1 MRVGDFLNRKKPEHF
16 GSVAPTY
23 RPNAVPRDIRKCM
36 PPAISNGIEDGIR
49 TFARQIHNFDMYDAV
64 LTAIESRSSSPVRI
78 ARDENGEATRLKGL
92 YPAGGIVSAAV
103 DGMRAAERIISRFKP
118 MRG

>member
-23 RPNAVPRDIRKCM
+23 RPHAVPRDIRKCM

-92 YPAGGIVSAAV
+92 YPVGEGAGLSLIH
-103 DGMRAAERIISRFKP
+103 I
-118 MRG
+118 